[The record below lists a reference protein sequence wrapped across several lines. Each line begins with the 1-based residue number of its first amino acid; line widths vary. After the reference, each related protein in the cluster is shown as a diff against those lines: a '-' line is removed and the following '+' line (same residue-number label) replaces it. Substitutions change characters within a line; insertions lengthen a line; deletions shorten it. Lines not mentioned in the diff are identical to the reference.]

1 MDRTVSAELLI
12 ALQPVGIEAALD
24 AWDRRQESDDQKQRA
39 LRMALDKGRYEA
51 NRIQRQY
58 DATDPGN
65 RLVAGE
71 LERRWNEAL
80 QKVAALEAKLELT
93 RQSVKILSEEDRVQ
107 LMKLGEDLDLV
118 WNHPQCPVHLKKRL
132 LRTVIREIIV
142 TEQEIP
148 PKILMNVIGT
158 AAFIP
163 G

>member
-1 MDRTVSAELLI
+1 MDRVVSAELLI
-12 ALQPVGIEAALD
+12 ALQPVGIEAAFD
-24 AWDRRQESDDQKQRA
+24 AWDRRQESDDQKQRG
-39 LRMALDKGRYEA
+39 LEMVLDKGRYEA

-80 QKVAALEAKLELT
+80 LKVAALEAKLELM

-132 LRTVIREIIV
+132 LRTVIREIVV
-142 TEQEIP
+142 TEQE
-148 PKILMNVIGT
+148 
-158 AAFIP
+158 
-163 G
+163 